1 MNETITAGML
11 NAAAIIVAEKLRFEA
26 QIAVARNPAVNTKN
40 VDPLFEAGKLA
51 GDIAHAL
58 HAIEGGYAN
67 YLAERDHADFPS
79 ELED

>member
-1 MNETITAGML
+1 MNDTITAGML
-11 NAAAIIVAEKLRFEA
+11 NAAAIIVAEKMRLEA
-26 QIAVARNPAVNTKN
+26 QVEVVNNPAKGTKN
-40 VDPLFEAGKLA
+40 VDRLFEAGRLA
-51 GDIAHAL
+51 SDIAHAL